1 MVVMNFTIDDR
12 SPLIRYD
19 PPGDWILG
27 ARLLDD
33 SDAGRYSNGGTFTLT
48 TNASASASFDFNG
61 TAIWIFGAKRFN
73 HDGAVQTF
81 DGLAIPPEFQVPL
94 FAASQLQP
102 GPHSVTITN
111 RRTEDNKPFL
121 DIDFITWTS
130 EVAGPTTTPDQV
142 DIIQQTIVPQ
152 TSPQFDFRPSSA
164 WLLKLSLG
172 DSVMV
177 FGSVDPGAGEYT
189 VQMDG
194 GSPQAFNATVAEY
207 VPQTPLYFTDNLGPG
222 IHILKLVNSPA
233 VAGRSLTIDYASV
246 GKAVAVART
255 AIPTSIAA
263 TSAPRDPSQATSSP
277 DNPPSNGLPLTA
289 VPPFAPTQRSEL
301 AGETKQLSTGNIAAL
316 VISVVASVFVVSL
329 LLIIWRR
336 RQERGKMHWKVSSG
350 SAIEDGVS
358 NASEFARPYN
368 YITGS
373 EATPTRNADSK
384 RGATPT
390 MGTHPSVSRITSNT
404 VDPALPP
411 NPPSYDELLSAGS

>member
-1 MVVMNFTIDDR
+1 MAVMNFTIDDR

-61 TAIWIFGAKRFN
+61 TAVWIFGAKRFN

-130 EVAGPTTTPDQV
+130 DVAGPTTTPDQV

-152 TSPQFDFRPSSA
+152 TNPQFDFQPSSA
-164 WLLKLSLG
+164 WARVSLPRTNASTISTTNSSDASASLMFTG

-194 GSPQAFNATVAEY
+194 GSPQAFNATIAEY
-207 VPQTPLYFTDNLGPG
+207 VPQTPLYFADNLGPG
-222 IHILKLVNSPA
+222 VHILKLVNSPA
-233 VAGRSLTIDYASV
+233 VAGRSLTIDYANV

-255 AIPTSIAA
+255 AIPTSIVAM
-263 TSAPRDPSQATSSP
+263 SAPRDPSQATSSP
-277 DNPPSNGLPLTA
+277 DNPPSNSLPPT
-289 VPPFAPTQRSEL
+289 APTQHSEL
-301 AGETKQLSTGNIAAL
+301 AGETKQLSPGNIAAL
-316 VISVVASVFVVSL
+316 TISVVASVFVVSL

-336 RQERGKMHWKVSSG
+336 RQERGKIHWKVSSG
-350 SAIEDGVS
+350 SAIEDGIP
-358 NASEFARPYN
+358 NASELA
-368 YITGS
+368 
-373 EATPTRNADSK
+373 
-384 RGATPT
+384 
-390 MGTHPSVSRITSNT
+390 
-404 VDPALPP
+404 
-411 NPPSYDELLSAGS
+411 